1 MKKTLLALAALAALG
16 MSTTASAEFL
26 DFTINEASVP
36 GITADADTTFVADKI
51 TGGYSEQLALF
62 GDNTF
67 LSTAYVNFGTIT
79 ALEGSVNISPTYLD
93 SRGGFGLYAIF
104 NSAGT
109 YAGNV
114 FTGSTGSFDLYIDA
128 DSDTGLNFSF
138 SGLTPITTS
147 TNTTDDYKI
156 GFSTNFVTGSGIAG
170 GNFKFDFTDFE
181 LTTAGADFFIAPE
194 EFHKN
199 VRLTGDFDELPGA
212 FTPLL
217 VGDQLVGQ
225 SFITTGDVSAV
236 FVVPEPGSLALLGLG
251 LAGLG
256 FAQRRRNLAK

>member
-1 MKKTLLALAALAALG
+1 MKKTLLALAAVAALG
-16 MSTTASAEFL
+16 LSTTASAEFL

-36 GITADADTTFVADKI
+36 GITADADTTYSADKI
-51 TGGYSEQLALF
+51 TGAYSETLALF

-67 LSTAYVNFGTIT
+67 LSSAYVNFGTIT
-79 ALEGSVNISPTYLD
+79 ELEGSLNVAPTYLN

-109 YAGNV
+109 FAGNV
-114 FTGSTGSFDLYIDA
+114 FTGSTGNFDLFIDA
-128 DSDTGLNFSF
+128 NSDTGLSF
-138 SGLTPITTS
+138 SSVGVMPITVS
-147 TNTTDDYKI
+147 TNTSDDYKI
-156 GFSTNFVTGSGIAG
+156 GFSTNFLSGSGIAG
-170 GNFKFDFTDFE
+170 GNFKFDFTDFA
-181 LTTAGADFFIAPE
+181 LTTAGSDFFIAPE

-199 VRLTGDFDELPGA
+199 VRLTGDFDELPA
-212 FTPLL
+212 ELTPLF
-217 VGDQLVGQ
+217 VGDQIVGGT
-225 SFITTGDVSAV
+225 FTTTGDVSAV